1 MVSVA
6 RQLVLVVTRDLNFGV
21 SKVFKGSTAVAEKK
35 TEDGQQLVF
44 IGYSVGLVTEM
55 IALSDKNMLRLVYGF
70 FTVDLNHK
78 VPVRVVEKLVSW
90 NSRYSVICPAMK
102 PFSRALYSLVAGMTN
117 RCALVEF
124 TSEARRAV
132 RLWRA
137 MLVLLAEDGISF
149 DRTIRSFVSDTRP
162 CYIVEFDA
170 SLTGVGILWYRRDSN
185 VPEVSL
191 GGGAVD
197 ISGFW
202 K

>member
-6 RQLVLVVTRDLNFGV
+6 RQLDLVVTRALNFGV
-21 SKVFKGSTAVAEKK
+21 SKVFKGSKAVAEKK

-137 MLVLLAEDGISF
+137 MLVLLADDGISF

-170 SLTGVGILWYRRDSN
+170 SLTGVGILWCKRDSN
-185 VPEVSL
+185 DTEVSL